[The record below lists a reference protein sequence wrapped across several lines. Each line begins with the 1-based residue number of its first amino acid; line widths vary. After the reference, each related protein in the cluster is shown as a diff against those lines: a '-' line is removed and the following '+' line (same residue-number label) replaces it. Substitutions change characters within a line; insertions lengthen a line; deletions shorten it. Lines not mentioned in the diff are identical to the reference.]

1 MVFLWYS
8 SAVAVS
14 FLNMAPINA
23 QLSNGSSGDW
33 LPAFLLIYGLV
44 WLMVLAQILQRC
56 DLDPVTK
63 LTWVIVVIFVPFFG
77 MLLFW
82 TIAQSNLKNSPR
94 EFSNKIDPSNQLS
107 GTPWENNP
115 GYSAKGK

>member
-1 MVFLWYS
+1 MT
-8 SAVAVS
+8 
-14 FLNMAPINA
+14 PIDA

-33 LPAFLLIYGLV
+33 LPAALWIYGLV
-44 WLMVLAQILQRC
+44 WLLVLALILRRS

-82 TIAQSNLKNSPR
+82 SIAPSSSRQ
-94 EFSNKIDPSNQLS
+94 EIDSLNERSRTQ
-107 GTPWENNP
+107 WENNP
-115 GYSAKGK
+115 AHSGKGN

>member
-1 MVFLWYS
+1 MT
-8 SAVAVS
+8 
-14 FLNMAPINA
+14 PIGV

-33 LPAFLLIYGLV
+33 LPAFLLIYGLT
-44 WLMVLAQILQRC
+44 WLLVLTQILRRS

-77 MLLFW
+77 MLLYW
-82 TIAQSNLKNSPR
+82 SIAPGSSRQ
-94 EFSNKIDPSNQLS
+94 EIDPSNQLS

-115 GYSAKGK
+115 GYSTKSK